1 MKKILAVVCLLSS
14 VSAMAATVKINSFN
28 YIRTSPDLMSPLAE
42 LCGTVEGATAAPAFI
57 QVVVDH
63 KSSKPAYYNTMAGAN
78 GKFCTAV
85 ITYRGTAEAVLI
97 GGEKATATIK

>member
-1 MKKILAVVCLLSS
+1 MKKILGVVCLFVS
-14 VSAMAATVKINSFN
+14 VSAMAATVKITSFN
-28 YIRTSPDLMSPLAE
+28 YIRTSQEILSPLAE
-42 LCGTVEGATAAPAFI
+42 LCGSVEGATAAPAFV

-97 GGEKATATIK
+97 GGEKAIATIK